1 MKKIDIDEDLYSYI
15 ASNTQ
20 HIGESASSILRRL
33 LGFDAVQA
41 STLTPQ
47 SVEPV
52 QSPQQTTQTT
62 FSERPAAAQTVL
74 VGPDDGSFSNT
85 HEDIDLIA
93 LVSSQRFTNMNT
105 AIERFMTVLSNLY
118 HADSHRFETAI
129 QAEASAQQHEKARTR
144 LYFADNPDILLASGK
159 TTKPK
164 PIPDTPFW
172 VITNNN
178 TKRKRQMVEHL
189 MQRMEFSSNVI
200 IAVCEAI

>member
-1 MKKIDIDEDLYSYI
+1 MKKIEIDEDLYSYI
-15 ASNTQ
+15 AGNTQ

-33 LGFDAVQA
+33 LGFDPVQA
-41 STLTPQ
+41 PTPTPQ
-47 SVEPV
+47 PVE
-52 QSPQQTTQTT
+52 SQQTTTPLI
-62 FSERPAAAQTVL
+62 SNERPVAAQTVL

-85 HEDIDLIA
+85 NEHVDLIS
-93 LVSSQRFTNMNT
+93 LVSSQRFANMNT
-105 AIERFMTVLSNLY
+105 AIERFMTILSNLY
-118 HADSHRFETAI
+118 HVDSYRFETAI
-129 QAEASAQQHEKARTR
+129 QAETSAQQHEKARTR

-178 TKRKRQMVEHL
+178 TKRKRQMIEHL

-200 IAVCEAI
+200 STICEAI

>member
-1 MKKIDIDEDLYSYI
+1 MKKIEIDDDLYGYI
-15 ASNTQ
+15 AANTQ

-33 LGFDAVQA
+33 LGFDALQV
-41 STLTPQ
+41 STPQ
-47 SVEPV
+47 CVDPV
-52 QSPQQTTQTT
+52 QTQTNQSTQTT
-62 FSERPAAAQTVL
+62 RPLASQTVL

-85 HEDIDLIA
+85 NQGIDLIT
-93 LVSSQRFTNMNT
+93 LIESQRFANTKT
-105 AIERFMTVLSNLY
+105 AIERFMTILSNLY
-118 HADSHRFETAI
+118 HVDTYRFETAI
-129 QAEASAQQHEKARTR
+129 QAEANAQQHEKARTR

-189 MQRMEFSSNVI
+189 MQRMEFSPNVI
-200 IAVCEAI
+200 TTVCEAI